1 MKIVLRNLIPIPV
14 KELQHDDSEVWEV
27 DQFLFEQGKSYLLHA
42 WSGKGKTSLLSVI
55 YGLRMDYHGDV
66 FIDERNIK
74 TFNEKD
80 WSDLR
85 KKEISYVF
93 QGLELFGELTMYENI
108 QLKNRQANYKSEQ
121 EIQDMAHILEI
132 DSFLNRK
139 ADLLSFG
146 QKQRLAIIRAL
157 CQPFNFLFA
166 DEIFS
171 HLDENI
177 SKKAYELILN
187 ECSNRQAG
195 LLFTS
200 LHIHKEL
207 TFDKIIRI

>member
-1 MKIVLRNLIPIPV
+1 MKIILRNLIPIPV
-14 KELQHDDSEVWEV
+14 KELQHEDSEVWEAN
-27 DQFLFEQGKSYLLHA
+27 QLLFEQGKSYLLHA

-55 YGLRMDYHGDV
+55 YGLRMDYQGDV
-66 FIDERNIK
+66 FIDERNIR

-80 WSDLR
+80 WSELR

-108 QLKNRQANYKSEQ
+108 QLKNRQTKYKSEQ
-121 EIQDMAHILEI
+121 EIQNMAHVLEI
-132 DSFLNRK
+132 DNFLNRK

-171 HLDENI
+171 HLDENV
-177 SKKAYELILN
+177 SKKAYELILD
-187 ECSNRQAG
+187 ECSSRQAG

-200 LHIHKEL
+200 LHIHKKL
-207 TFDKIIRI
+207 KFDKIIRI